1 MQARRTAW
9 AGHEAKVEMEE
20 AVKGRKRFR
29 GAMASYFTCVPS
41 EGDVPA
47 PLDVSAG
54 LPD

>member
-1 MQARRTAW
+1 VKSVGLGGDARKAPTIQSPKDYCR
-9 AGHEAKVEMEE
+9 
-20 AVKGRKRFR
+20 RFR

-47 PLDVSAG
+47 PLDTSAG